1 MSWAQD
7 PDRSCCNQERFQHA
21 GRLNVLD
28 MLDHGC
34 WFQVREP
41 VDQVSALF
49 GVMDREALGPVEV
62 DHSEEAKRTF
72 WHLYLQVAKATLGQ
86 EGIEGLEI
94 LSQAESST
102 AYVYGRANDILRAP
116 RSREPTCVLLQG
128 EEIPLFSM

>member
-1 MSWAQD
+1 
-7 PDRSCCNQERFQHA
+7 
-21 GRLNVLD
+21 VLD

-49 GVMDREALGPVEV
+49 GVMDREALGPIEV
-62 DHSEEAKRTF
+62 DHLEEAKRTF

-86 EGIEGLEI
+86 EGI
-94 LSQAESST
+94 
-102 AYVYGRANDILRAP
+102 VYGRANDILRAP

-128 EEIPLFSM
+128 EEIPLSSM